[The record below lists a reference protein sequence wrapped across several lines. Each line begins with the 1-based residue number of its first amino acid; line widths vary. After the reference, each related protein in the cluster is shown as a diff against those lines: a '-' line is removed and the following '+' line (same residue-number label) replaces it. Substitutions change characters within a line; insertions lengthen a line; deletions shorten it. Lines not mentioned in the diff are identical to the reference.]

1 MKLVFIYGA
10 AASGKLTVA
19 RELAALTGL
28 AVFHNHLIVDAV
40 GSVFPFGSDRFIR
53 LREVFWLAMFRE
65 AAEAGQSIIFTFA
78 PEATVAPDFPHRARK
93 TIEAFGG
100 ELIIVRLTLPVDEQ
114 ERRIGNAGR
123 SEFGKAPLSGTTAP
137 ASRPVYRMRDSD
149 AFSRLD
155 DRHIARG
162 TYHRGSHDRQHLR
175 PLIRMVPVATLTPR
189 SSCSGVKEGEPGK
202 PRGFI
207 RTKGMEHPNPT
218 QHQVESRFNTLF
230 QRDYAVHA
238 ADMRRLYE
246 NAKRDQWNAA
256 SDIDWTAPVDLEAG
270 IFADGLIDGY
280 GSEFW
285 DKLDGSTRRRLN
297 LEFSCWRLSQFL
309 HGEEGAMLA
318 CSQLVDMVP
327 TNDAKFFQSTQ
338 VVDEARHTEV
348 LSRYLTEKCGGRI
361 YPIADNLRLLFDQLL
376 GEGKW
381 FIKTVGLQLIAETF
395 AVGMFRMLAETAQ
408 DPLLRSICQRIV
420 ADESR
425 HMGFSVLGLPDV
437 IRGLDGAELREL
449 EDFTVEACRLVMRGM
464 FPRAAFEAAGFSEQR
479 IAEVKRIRA
488 EAARTNDYVYFR
500 TVFKREM
507 YTQVTGNLKKVGLMT
522 PRIADQLRTLGFD
535 PEVDGRSRN
544 LAANSP

>member
-1 MKLVFIYGA
+1 MEN
-10 AASGKLTVA
+10 S
-19 RELAALTGL
+19 
-28 AVFHNHLIVDAV
+28 
-40 GSVFPFGSDRFIR
+40 
-53 LREVFWLAMFRE
+53 
-65 AAEAGQSIIFTFA
+65 
-78 PEATVAPDFPHRARK
+78 
-93 TIEAFGG
+93 
-100 ELIIVRLTLPVDEQ
+100 
-114 ERRIGNAGR
+114 
-123 SEFGKAPLSGTTAP
+123 
-137 ASRPVYRMRDSD
+137 
-149 AFSRLD
+149 
-155 DRHIARG
+155 
-162 TYHRGSHDRQHLR
+162 
-175 PLIRMVPVATLTPR
+175 TP
-189 SSCSGVKEGEPGK
+189 S
-202 PRGFI
+202 
-207 RTKGMEHPNPT
+207 
-218 QHQVESRFNTLF
+218 QHQIESRFNTLF

-246 NAKRDQWNAA
+246 NAKRDQWNAS
-256 SDIDWTAPVDLEAG
+256 SDIDWATPVDLDAG

-280 GSEFW
+280 GSAFW
-285 DKLDGSTRRRLN
+285 DGLDPTTRRRLN
-297 LEFSCWRLSQFL
+297 LEFSCWRLSQIL

-348 LSRYLTEKCGGRI
+348 VSRYLTEKCGGRI

-408 DPLLRSICQRIV
+408 DPLLRSICQRII

-437 IRGLDGAELREL
+437 IRGIGGADLREL

-464 FPRAAFEAAGFSEQR
+464 FPREAFETTGFSAER

-488 EAARTNDYVYFR
+488 QAARANDYVFYR
-500 TVFKREM
+500 AVFKREM

-522 PRIADQLRTLGFD
+522 PRIADQLRKLGVD
-535 PEVDGRSRN
+535 PEVDGRARSLETN
-544 LAANSP
+544 